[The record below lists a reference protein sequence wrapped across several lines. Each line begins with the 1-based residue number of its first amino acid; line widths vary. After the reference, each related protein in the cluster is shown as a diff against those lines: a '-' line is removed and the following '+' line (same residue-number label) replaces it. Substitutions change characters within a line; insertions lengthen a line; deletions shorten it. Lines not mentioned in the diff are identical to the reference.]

1 MAGLGMAV
9 HFRRVRGPR
18 WRLKTAVNLASAAVA
33 AVVVLVFAVT
43 KFTEGAWLV
52 VVVFP
57 ALTLVLIR
65 LHQGQGRRE
74 AEVLAALPDSATR
87 PNQAQPDPRRGR
99 CHRPGDPA
107 GHPVRP
113 WPAPRRTAGG
123 ARCPGR
129 RTRPVVAGRVAGQAR
144 AGAGSG
150 PGRLSGPAP
159 GPRRHDLVRGAT
171 GDGNIQVTVLL
182 PRRTYSP
189 LLGRLMHDHTTEH
202 LARAVSRIPSAAATI
217 VPFDVNGA
225 LKTATCW
232 PEPSTV
238 DPTVPRVRHPLVVG
252 VAPRVGT
259 CRSGRAAG
267 GGRGG
272 SGAAGSCG
280 RVLRGGRATLENSL
294 RVWMCPDPALRAP
307 CTAWWKVP
315 VSTLSGRQFPQVPQR
330 LRRGRCPVS
339 GRWYR

>member
-1 MAGLGMAV
+1 MAV

-238 DPTVPRVRHPLVVG
+238 DPTVPRVRHPLAG
-252 VAPRVGT
+252 VAPMGRHLPVGPRDGRRPGRFR
-259 CRSGRAAG
+259 CRRILWPGVAGRACHTGEQFA
-267 GGRGG
+267 R
-272 SGAAGSCG
+272 
-280 RVLRGGRATLENSL
+280 L
-294 RVWMCPDPALRAP
+294 MCPDPALRAP